1 MNLDS
6 FLNMGEEE
14 IASVVAEFCENLS
27 SRGKYSVMLLVL
39 FFFLFILNGQFWL
52 LKAGVCVPRET
63 VI

>member
-1 MNLDS
+1 MDSLGFGHCQMNLDS

-39 FFFLFILNGQFWL
+39 FFSYSF
-52 LKAGVCVPRET
+52 
-63 VI
+63 